1 MGFPGENFAGHA
13 HRKFAPVDGRRG
25 RRYGSRMYLSV
36 QFAARRLGVSPH
48 TIRRWTAS
56 GFLPC
61 TRTAGG
67 HRRIKQE
74 DIDELSHLMG
84 GRNHLAARLARERE
98 LETLVATA
106 IAVSSQL
113 DATALLR
120 EIAKQMTTLLDAHLC
135 VISDYE
141 PTTRTVSVRAEY
153 DDLGNRRQDTMKYTL
168 SQFPMA
174 RRAIEDHESITVNV
188 SDPHADA
195 AEVAIMRRDGDKC
208 LLILPMVHQGQSIGL
223 IEVLDHQRE
232 RKFSRQEMRLANAV
246 AAQAAVALHNATVFA
261 QLKRSDRDVL
271 ALRHA
276 IETISAGYGPL
287 HTQTTTAAVL
297 QAAADV
303 SAQALGAISCVASC
317 CDESAGASG
326 LRSGDQALAQTGAAH
341 VIVSSAPCGDGEVAL
356 TLTLGGDAGDGQA
369 ELLGLIAT
377 MAAGAI
383 MRGTS

>member
-1 MGFPGENFAGHA
+1 
-13 HRKFAPVDGRRG
+13 
-25 RRYGSRMYLSV
+25 MYLSV
-36 QFAARRLGVSPH
+36 QLAARRLGVSPH

-74 DIDELSHLMG
+74 DIDELSHLIG

-113 DATALLR
+113 DVTALLR
-120 EIAKQMTTLLDAHLC
+120 EVAKQMTTLLDAHLC
-135 VISDYE
+135 VISDYD
-141 PTTRTVSVRAEY
+141 PVTRRVTVRAEY
-153 DDLGNRRQDTMKYTL
+153 DDVGNRHQDTMTYTL

-174 RRAIEDHESITVNV
+174 RRAIEDHESITINV
-188 SDPHADA
+188 SDPHADP

-246 AAQAAVALHNATVFA
+246 AAQAAVAVHNATVFA
-261 QLKRSDRDVL
+261 QLTRSDKDAL

-276 IETISAGYGPL
+276 IETISAGYTTL
-287 HTQTTTAAVL
+287 HDQTAAAGVL
-297 QAAADV
+297 QAAAEIA
-303 SAQALGAISCVASC
+303 AQALGAISCVASHGG
-317 CDESAGASG
+317 ESAGASG
-326 LRSGDQALAQTGAAH
+326 LRPGDQAAQSGTAH

-383 MRGTS
+383 AGARS

>member
-1 MGFPGENFAGHA
+1 
-13 HRKFAPVDGRRG
+13 
-25 RRYGSRMYLSV
+25 MYLSV
-36 QFAARRLGVSPH
+36 QLAARRLGVSPH

-74 DIDELSHLMG
+74 DIDELAHLIG

-113 DATALLR
+113 DAPALLR
-120 EIAKQMTTLLDAHLC
+120 EIAKHMTTLLDAQLC

-141 PTTRTVSVRAEY
+141 PTTRTVTVQAEY
-153 DDLGNRRQDTMKYTL
+153 DDVGNRRQDTMKYTL

-188 SDPHADA
+188 SDPHADP

-261 QLKRSDRDVL
+261 QLKRSDRDAL

-276 IETISAGYGPL
+276 IQTISAGYATL
-287 HTQTTTAAVL
+287 HAQTVPRRRAAGRRRG
-297 QAAADV
+297 
-303 SAQALGAISCVASC
+303 LGA
-317 CDESAGASG
+317 GARRHL
-326 LRSGDQALAQTGAAH
+326 LRRQL
-341 VIVSSAPCGDGEVAL
+341 
-356 TLTLGGDAGDGQA
+356 
-369 ELLGLIAT
+369 
-377 MAAGAI
+377 
-383 MRGTS
+383 RR

>member
-1 MGFPGENFAGHA
+1 
-13 HRKFAPVDGRRG
+13 
-25 RRYGSRMYLSV
+25 MYLSV
-36 QFAARRLGVSPH
+36 QLAARRLGVSPH

-74 DIDELSHLMG
+74 DIDELAHLIG

-120 EIAKQMTTLLDAHLC
+120 EIARQMTTLLDAHLC
-135 VISDYE
+135 VVSDYDRG
-141 PTTRTVSVRAEY
+141 TRTVTVRAEY
-153 DDLGNRRQDTMKYTL
+153 DDRGNRQPDTMKYTL

-174 RRAIEDHESITVNV
+174 RRAIEDHESVTVNV
-188 SDPHADA
+188 SDPHADP

-208 LLILPMVHQGQSIGL
+208 LLILPMIHQGESIGL

-261 QLKRSDRDVL
+261 QLKRSDQDALR
-271 ALRHA
+271 LRHA
-276 IETISAGYGPL
+276 IDTIADGYARLHAEHERAG
-287 HTQTTTAAVL
+287 VL
-297 QAAADV
+297 RAAADV
-303 SAQALGAISCVASC
+303 AARALGAISCVASC
-317 CDESAGASG
+317 GDDSAGASG
-326 LRSGDQALAQTGAAH
+326 VAAGDKPLQSGSAQ
-341 VIVSSAPCGDGEVAL
+341 VILSSAPCGDDTLTL
-356 TLTLGGDAGDGQA
+356 TLTLGEEAGDGQA
-369 ELLGLIAT
+369 ELLSLIAT

-383 MRGTS
+383 RAGAAA